1 MNIDMNMEPEQYIMG
16 FFRDENRAAQAVT
29 DLKESPFTLKRVHGP
44 FPSHKISRALG
55 QKKSKVG
62 YFTLAGGIVG
72 FFTGFFLAIYASIQW
87 NLMVGGKPV
96 ISYIPF
102 FIVGFEFTILFAV
115 FGNIIGM
122 LLLSRLPN
130 YKIPVQY
137 DTRCSGEYFGLLATC
152 SRSELDTL
160 TDFFKSKGGETRI
173 FE

>member
-1 MNIDMNMEPEQYIMG
+1 MG
-16 FFRDENRAAQAVT
+16 FFRDEDQAAQAVT
-29 DLKESPFTLKRVHGP
+29 ELQESPYTLKRVHGP

-55 QKKSKVG
+55 QKKSRIG
-62 YFTLAGGIVG
+62 YFTLAGGIIG
-72 FFTGFFLAIYASIQW
+72 FFTGFVLAIYASTQW
-87 NLMVGGKPV
+87 NLMVSGKPV

-130 YKIPVQY
+130 FKIPVQY
-137 DTRCSGEYFGLLATC
+137 DDRCSGEYFGLLATC
-152 SRSELDTL
+152 SSSERDTL
-160 TDFFKSKGGETRI
+160 ADFFRAKGGETRT

>member
-1 MNIDMNMEPEQYIMG
+1 
-16 FFRDENRAAQAVT
+16 
-29 DLKESPFTLKRVHGP
+29 
-44 FPSHKISRALG
+44 
-55 QKKSKVG
+55 
-62 YFTLAGGIVG
+62 
-72 FFTGFFLAIYASIQW
+72 
-87 NLMVGGKPV
+87 MVGGKPV

-137 DTRCSGEYFGLLATC
+137 DDRCSGEYFGLLATC

-160 TDFFKSKGGETRI
+160 TEFFKTKGGETRI